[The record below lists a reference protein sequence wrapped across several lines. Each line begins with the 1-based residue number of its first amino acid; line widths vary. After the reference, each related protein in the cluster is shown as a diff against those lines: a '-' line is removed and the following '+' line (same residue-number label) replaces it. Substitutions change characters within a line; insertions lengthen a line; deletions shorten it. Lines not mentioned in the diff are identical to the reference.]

1 MIKKYTI
8 NKICVTSVSL
18 FLLLMFYLV
27 PSTPE
32 SEVKIDK
39 SIGNKKEVVVYLM
52 DKDYYLGRMIEYASY
67 DNIVD
72 LVNKKL
78 NILINGSDE
87 LNSFSPII
95 PKNTKVNS
103 IKVDKNNIY
112 IDFSKDILNVSKYN
126 EELMIESII
135 YTITDINGIDN
146 IYLSINKE
154 PLKILPKSNK
164 EIPYP
169 LNRGYGINKKYDL
182 DSLINITKTTVYF
195 NKSYD
200 DIEYLVPITKV
211 MNTTSEKIDIIIE
224 ELKSIVNAQ
233 YNLNSYIPNN
243 LEVVSH
249 EVTDDKMNLIF
260 NEFILDK
267 EKSVV
272 LEEVKYAI
280 AQSIFDNYNVKE
292 VVFSTKDKN
301 NIATITKNN

>member
-18 FLLLMFYLV
+18 FLILMFYLV

-39 SIGNKKEVVVYLM
+39 SIGDKKEVVVYLM

-78 NILINGSDE
+78 DILIKGSDE

-182 DSLINITKTTVYF
+182 DSLNNITKTTIYF
-195 NKSYD
+195 NKSYND
-200 DIEYLVPITKV
+200 VEYLVPITKV

-249 EVTDDKMNLIF
+249 EVNDDKMNLIF

-267 EKSVV
+267 EKLVV

-280 AQSIFDNYNVKE
+280 AQSIFDNYNVKK
-292 VVFSTKDKN
+292 VVFSTKEKN

>member
-18 FLLLMFYLV
+18 FLILMFYLV

-39 SIGNKKEVVVYLM
+39 SIGDKKEVVVYLM

-78 NILINGSDE
+78 DILINGSDE

-182 DSLINITKTTVYF
+182 DSLNNITKTTIYF

-200 DIEYLVPITKV
+200 DVEYLVPITKV

-249 EVTDDKMNLIF
+249 EVNDDKMNLIF

-267 EKSVV
+267 EKLVV

-280 AQSIFDNYNVKE
+280 SQSIFDNYNVKE
-292 VVFSTKDKN
+292 VVFSTKEKN

>member
-18 FLLLMFYLV
+18 FLILMFYLV

-39 SIGNKKEVVVYLM
+39 SIGDKKEVVVYLM
-52 DKDYYLGRMIEYASY
+52 DKDYYLGRMIEYVSY

-78 NILINGSDE
+78 DILINGSDE

-182 DSLINITKTTVYF
+182 DSLNNITKTTIYF
-195 NKSYD
+195 NKSYND
-200 DIEYLVPITKV
+200 VEYLVPITKV

-249 EVTDDKMNLIF
+249 EVNDDKMNLIF

-267 EKSVV
+267 EKLVV

>member
-18 FLLLMFYLV
+18 FLILMFYLV

-39 SIGNKKEVVVYLM
+39 SIGDKKEVVVYLM

-78 NILINGSDE
+78 DILINGSDE

-103 IKVDKNNIY
+103 IKVDKNNVY

-126 EELMIESII
+126 EELMIESIV

-182 DSLINITKTTVYF
+182 DSLNNITKTTVYF

-233 YNLNSYIPNN
+233 YNLSSYIPNN

-249 EVTDDKMNLIF
+249 EVSDDKMNLIF

>member
-18 FLLLMFYLV
+18 FLILMFYLV

-39 SIGNKKEVVVYLM
+39 SIGDKKEVVVYLM

-78 NILINGSDE
+78 DILINGSDE

-182 DSLINITKTTVYF
+182 DSLNNITKTTIYF

-249 EVTDDKMNLIF
+249 EVNDDKMNLIF

-267 EKSVV
+267 EKLVV

-292 VVFSTKDKN
+292 VVFSTKEKN

>member
-18 FLLLMFYLV
+18 FLILMFYLV

-39 SIGNKKEVVVYLM
+39 SIGDKKEVVVYLM

-78 NILINGSDE
+78 DILINGSDE

-95 PKNTKVNS
+95 PRNTKVNS

-182 DSLINITKTTVYF
+182 DSLNNITKTTIYF

-200 DIEYLVPITKV
+200 DVEYLVPITKV

-249 EVTDDKMNLIF
+249 EVNDDKMNLIF

-267 EKSVV
+267 EKLVV

-280 AQSIFDNYNVKE
+280 AQSVFDNYNVKE
-292 VVFSTKDKN
+292 VVFSTKEKN

>member
-18 FLLLMFYLV
+18 FLILMFYLV

-39 SIGNKKEVVVYLM
+39 SIGDKKEVVVYLM

-78 NILINGSDE
+78 DILINGSDE

-154 PLKILPKSNK
+154 ALKILPKSNK

-182 DSLINITKTTVYF
+182 DSLNNITKTTIYF
-195 NKSYD
+195 NKSYND
-200 DIEYLVPITKV
+200 VEYLVPITKV

-249 EVTDDKMNLIF
+249 EVNDDKMNLIF

-267 EKSVV
+267 EKLVV

>member
-18 FLLLMFYLV
+18 FLILMFYLV

-39 SIGNKKEVVVYLM
+39 SIGDKKEVVVYLM

-78 NILINGSDE
+78 DILINGSDE

-182 DSLINITKTTVYF
+182 DSLNNITKTTVYF

-200 DIEYLVPITKV
+200 DVEYLVPITKV

-249 EVTDDKMNLIF
+249 DVNDDRMNLIF

-267 EKSVV
+267 EKLVV

-280 AQSIFDNYNVKE
+280 AQSVFDNYNVKE
-292 VVFSTKDKN
+292 VVFSTKEKN

>member
-18 FLLLMFYLV
+18 FLILMFYLV

-39 SIGNKKEVVVYLM
+39 SIGDKKEVVVYLM

-78 NILINGSDE
+78 DILINGSDE

-182 DSLINITKTTVYF
+182 DSLNNITKTTVYF
-195 NKSYD
+195 NKSYND
-200 DIEYLVPITKV
+200 VEYLVPITKV
-211 MNTTSEKIDIIIE
+211 MNTTSQKIDIIIE

-249 EVTDDKMNLIF
+249 EVNDDKMNLIF

-267 EKSVV
+267 EKLVV

>member
-18 FLLLMFYLV
+18 FLIMMFYLV

-39 SIGNKKEVVVYLM
+39 SIGDKKEVVVYLM

-78 NILINGSDE
+78 DILINGSDE

-182 DSLINITKTTVYF
+182 DSLNNITKTTIYF
-195 NKSYD
+195 NKSYND
-200 DIEYLVPITKV
+200 VEYLVPITKV

-249 EVTDDKMNLIF
+249 EVNDDKMNLIF

-267 EKSVV
+267 EKLVV

>member
-18 FLLLMFYLV
+18 FLILMFYLV

-39 SIGNKKEVVVYLM
+39 SIGDKKEVVVYLM

-78 NILINGSDE
+78 DILINGSDE

-182 DSLINITKTTVYF
+182 DSLNNITKTTIYF
-195 NKSYD
+195 NKSYND
-200 DIEYLVPITKV
+200 VEYLVPITKV

-249 EVTDDKMNLIF
+249 EVNDDKMNLIF

-267 EKSVV
+267 EKLVV

-292 VVFSTKDKN
+292 VVFSTEEKN

>member
-18 FLLLMFYLV
+18 FLILMFYLV

-39 SIGNKKEVVVYLM
+39 SIGDKKEVVVYLM

-78 NILINGSDE
+78 DILINGSDE

-182 DSLINITKTTVYF
+182 DSLNNITKTTIYF
-195 NKSYD
+195 NKSYND
-200 DIEYLVPITKV
+200 VEYLVPITKV

-249 EVTDDKMNLIF
+249 EVNDDKMNLIF

-267 EKSVV
+267 EKLVI

-292 VVFSTKDKN
+292 VVFSTKEKN

>member
-18 FLLLMFYLV
+18 FLILMFYLV

-39 SIGNKKEVVVYLM
+39 SIGDKKEVVVYLM

-78 NILINGSDE
+78 DILINGSDE

-182 DSLINITKTTVYF
+182 DSLNNIIKTTVYF

-200 DIEYLVPITKV
+200 DVEYLVPITKV

-249 EVTDDKMNLIF
+249 EVNDDKMNLIF

-267 EKSVV
+267 EKLVV

-292 VVFSTKDKN
+292 VVFSTKEKN

>member
-8 NKICVTSVSL
+8 NKLCVTSVSL

-39 SIGNKKEVVVYLM
+39 SIGDKKEVVVYLM

-78 NILINGSDE
+78 DILINGSDE

-182 DSLINITKTTVYF
+182 DSLNNITKTTIYF

-233 YNLNSYIPNN
+233 YNLNSYIPND

-249 EVTDDKMNLIF
+249 EVNDDKMNLIF

-267 EKSVV
+267 EKLVV

>member
-18 FLLLMFYLV
+18 FLILMFYLV

-39 SIGNKKEVVVYLM
+39 SIGDKKEVVVYLM

-78 NILINGSDE
+78 DILINGSDE

-182 DSLINITKTTVYF
+182 DSLNNITKTTVYF

-200 DIEYLVPITKV
+200 DVEYLVPITKV

-233 YNLNSYIPNN
+233 YNLNSYIPND

-249 EVTDDKMNLIF
+249 EVNDDKMNLIF

-267 EKSVV
+267 EKLVV

-292 VVFSTKDKN
+292 VVFSTKEKN

>member
-39 SIGNKKEVVVYLM
+39 SIGDKKEVVVYLM

-78 NILINGSDE
+78 DILINGSDE

-182 DSLINITKTTVYF
+182 DSLNNITKTTVYF

-249 EVTDDKMNLIF
+249 DVNDDKMNLIF

-267 EKSVV
+267 EKLVV

-292 VVFSTKDKN
+292 VVFSTKEKN

>member
-18 FLLLMFYLV
+18 FLILMFYLV

-39 SIGNKKEVVVYLM
+39 SIGDKKEVVVYLM

-78 NILINGSDE
+78 DILINGSDE

-169 LNRGYGINKKYDL
+169 LNRSYGINKKYDL
-182 DSLINITKTTVYF
+182 DSLNNITKTTIYF

-249 EVTDDKMNLIF
+249 EVNDDKMNLIF

-267 EKSVV
+267 EKLVV

>member
-8 NKICVTSVSL
+8 NKLCVTSVSL
-18 FLLLMFYLV
+18 FLILMFYLV

-39 SIGNKKEVVVYLM
+39 SIGDKKEVVVYLM

-78 NILINGSDE
+78 DILINGSDE

-169 LNRGYGINKKYDL
+169 LNKGYGINKKYDL
-182 DSLINITKTTVYF
+182 DSLNNITKTTVYF

-249 EVTDDKMNLIF
+249 EVNDDKMNLIF

-267 EKSVV
+267 EKLVV

>member
-18 FLLLMFYLV
+18 FLILMFYLV

-39 SIGNKKEVVVYLM
+39 SIGDKKEVVVYLM

-78 NILINGSDE
+78 DILINGSDE

-182 DSLINITKTTVYF
+182 DSLNNITKTTIYF
-195 NKSYD
+195 NKSYND
-200 DIEYLVPITKV
+200 VEYLVPITKV

-249 EVTDDKMNLIF
+249 EVNDDKMNLIF

-267 EKSVV
+267 EKLVV

>member
-18 FLLLMFYLV
+18 FLILMFYLV

-32 SEVKIDK
+32 SEVKIDR
-39 SIGNKKEVVVYLM
+39 SIGDKKEVVVYLM

-78 NILINGSDE
+78 DILINGSDE

-182 DSLINITKTTVYF
+182 DSLNNITKTTVYF

-200 DIEYLVPITKV
+200 DVEYLVPITKV

-249 EVTDDKMNLIF
+249 EVNDDKMNLIF

-267 EKSVV
+267 EKLVV

-280 AQSIFDNYNVKE
+280 AQSVFDNYNVKE
-292 VVFSTKDKN
+292 VVFSTKEKN

>member
-39 SIGNKKEVVVYLM
+39 SIGDKKEVVVYLM

-78 NILINGSDE
+78 DILINGSDE

-103 IKVDKNNIY
+103 IKVNKNNIY

-182 DSLINITKTTVYF
+182 DSLNNITKTTVYF

-200 DIEYLVPITKV
+200 DVEYLVPITKV

-249 EVTDDKMNLIF
+249 EVNDDKMNLIF

-267 EKSVV
+267 EKLVV

-292 VVFSTKDKN
+292 VVFSTKEKN

>member
-39 SIGNKKEVVVYLM
+39 SIGDKKEVVVYLM

-78 NILINGSDE
+78 DILINGSDE

-182 DSLINITKTTVYF
+182 DSLNNITKTTVYF

-200 DIEYLVPITKV
+200 DVEYLVPITKV

-249 EVTDDKMNLIF
+249 EVNDDKMNLIF

-267 EKSVV
+267 EKLVV

-292 VVFSTKDKN
+292 VVFSTKEKN

>member
-18 FLLLMFYLV
+18 FLILMFYLV

-39 SIGNKKEVVVYLM
+39 SIGDKKEVVVYLM

-78 NILINGSDE
+78 DILINGSDE

-182 DSLINITKTTVYF
+182 DSLNNITKTTIYF

-200 DIEYLVPITKV
+200 DVEYLVPITKV

-233 YNLNSYIPNN
+233 YNLNSYIPND

-249 EVTDDKMNLIF
+249 DVNDDKMNLIF

-267 EKSVV
+267 EKLVV

-292 VVFSTKDKN
+292 VVFSTKEKN

>member
-18 FLLLMFYLV
+18 FLILMFYLV

-39 SIGNKKEVVVYLM
+39 SIGDKKEVVVYLM

-78 NILINGSDE
+78 DILINGSDE

-103 IKVDKNNIY
+103 IKVDKNNVY

-126 EELMIESII
+126 EELMIESIV

-182 DSLINITKTTVYF
+182 DSLNNITKTTVYF

-249 EVTDDKMNLIF
+249 EVSDDRMNLIF

-301 NIATITKNN
+301 NIVTITKNN

>member
-18 FLLLMFYLV
+18 FLILMFYLV

-39 SIGNKKEVVVYLM
+39 SIGDKKEVVVYLM

-78 NILINGSDE
+78 DILINGSDE

-182 DSLINITKTTVYF
+182 DSLNNITKTTVYF

-200 DIEYLVPITKV
+200 DVEYLVPITKV

-249 EVTDDKMNLIF
+249 EVNDDKMNLIF

-267 EKSVV
+267 EKLVV

-280 AQSIFDNYNVKE
+280 SQSVFDNYNVKE
-292 VVFSTKDKN
+292 VVFSTKEKN

>member
-8 NKICVTSVSL
+8 NKLCVTSVSL
-18 FLLLMFYLV
+18 FLILMFYLV

-39 SIGNKKEVVVYLM
+39 SIGDKKEVVVYLM

-78 NILINGSDE
+78 DILINGSDE

-182 DSLINITKTTVYF
+182 DSLNNITKTTVYF
-195 NKSYD
+195 NKSYND
-200 DIEYLVPITKV
+200 VEYLVPITKV

-233 YNLNSYIPNN
+233 YNLNSYISNN

-249 EVTDDKMNLIF
+249 EVNDDKMNLIF

-267 EKSVV
+267 EKLVV

>member
-39 SIGNKKEVVVYLM
+39 SIGDKKEVVVYLM

-78 NILINGSDE
+78 DILINGSDE

-103 IKVDKNNIY
+103 IKVDKNNVY

-182 DSLINITKTTVYF
+182 DSLNNITKTTVYF

-292 VVFSTKDKN
+292 VIFSTKDKN

>member
-18 FLLLMFYLV
+18 FLILMFYLV

-39 SIGNKKEVVVYLM
+39 SIGDKKEVVVYLM

-78 NILINGSDE
+78 DILINGSDE

-182 DSLINITKTTVYF
+182 DSLNNITKTTVYF

-200 DIEYLVPITKV
+200 DVEYLVPITKV

-249 EVTDDKMNLIF
+249 EVNDDKMNLIF

-267 EKSVV
+267 EKLVV

-301 NIATITKNN
+301 NIATIKKNN

>member
-18 FLLLMFYLV
+18 FLILMFYLV

-39 SIGNKKEVVVYLM
+39 SIGDKKEVVVYLM

-78 NILINGSDE
+78 DILINGSDE

-182 DSLINITKTTVYF
+182 DSLNNITKTTIYF

-200 DIEYLVPITKV
+200 DVEYLVPITKV

-249 EVTDDKMNLIF
+249 EVNDDKMNLIF

-267 EKSVV
+267 EKLVV

-280 AQSIFDNYNVKE
+280 AQSVFDNYNVKE
-292 VVFSTKDKN
+292 VVFSTKEKN

>member
-18 FLLLMFYLV
+18 FLILMFYLV

-39 SIGNKKEVVVYLM
+39 SIGDKKEVVVYLM

-78 NILINGSDE
+78 DILINGSDE

-164 EIPYP
+164 EVPYP

-182 DSLINITKTTVYF
+182 DSLNNITKTTIYF
-195 NKSYD
+195 NKSYND
-200 DIEYLVPITKV
+200 VEYLVPITKV

-249 EVTDDKMNLIF
+249 EVNDDKMNLIF

-267 EKSVV
+267 EKLVV

>member
-18 FLLLMFYLV
+18 FLILMFYLV

-39 SIGNKKEVVVYLM
+39 SIGDKKEVVVYLM

-78 NILINGSDE
+78 DILINGSDE

-182 DSLINITKTTVYF
+182 DSLNNITKTTVYF

-200 DIEYLVPITKV
+200 DVEYLVPITKV

-249 EVTDDKMNLIF
+249 EVNDDKMNLIF

-267 EKSVV
+267 EKLVV

-280 AQSIFDNYNVKE
+280 AQSIFDNYNVKK

>member
-18 FLLLMFYLV
+18 FLILMFYLV

-39 SIGNKKEVVVYLM
+39 SIGDKKEVVVYLM

-78 NILINGSDE
+78 DILINGSDE

-182 DSLINITKTTVYF
+182 DSLNNITKTTIYF
-195 NKSYD
+195 NKSYND
-200 DIEYLVPITKV
+200 VEYLVPITKV

-249 EVTDDKMNLIF
+249 EVNDDKMNLIF

-267 EKSVV
+267 EKLVV

-280 AQSIFDNYNVKE
+280 AQSIFDNYNVKK
-292 VVFSTKDKN
+292 VVFSTKEKN

>member
-18 FLLLMFYLV
+18 FLILMFYLV

-39 SIGNKKEVVVYLM
+39 SIGDKKEVVVYLM

-78 NILINGSDE
+78 DILINGSDE

-182 DSLINITKTTVYF
+182 DSLNNIIKTTVYF

-200 DIEYLVPITKV
+200 DVEYLVPITKV

-249 EVTDDKMNLIF
+249 EVNDDKMNLIF

-267 EKSVV
+267 EKLVV

-280 AQSIFDNYNVKE
+280 AQSVFDNYNVKK
-292 VVFSTKDKN
+292 VVFSTKEKN

>member
-39 SIGNKKEVVVYLM
+39 SIGDKKEVVVYLM
-52 DKDYYLGRMIEYASY
+52 DKDYYLGRMIEYANY

-78 NILINGSDE
+78 DILINGSDE

-182 DSLINITKTTVYF
+182 DSLNNITKTTVYF

-200 DIEYLVPITKV
+200 DVEYLVPITKV

-249 EVTDDKMNLIF
+249 EVNDDKMNLIF

-267 EKSVV
+267 EKLVV

-292 VVFSTKDKN
+292 VVFSTKEKN

>member
-18 FLLLMFYLV
+18 FLILMFYLV

-39 SIGNKKEVVVYLM
+39 SIGDKKEVVVYLM

-78 NILINGSDE
+78 DILINGSDE

-103 IKVDKNNIY
+103 IKVDKNNVY

-126 EELMIESII
+126 EELMIESIV

-146 IYLSINKE
+146 IYLSVNKE

-182 DSLINITKTTVYF
+182 DSLNNITKTTVYF

>member
-18 FLLLMFYLV
+18 FLILMFYLV

-39 SIGNKKEVVVYLM
+39 SIGDKKEVVVYLM

-67 DNIVD
+67 DNIFD

-78 NILINGSDE
+78 DILINGSDE

-182 DSLINITKTTVYF
+182 DSLNNITKTTVYF

-200 DIEYLVPITKV
+200 DVEYLVPITKV

-249 EVTDDKMNLIF
+249 EVNDDKMNLIF

-267 EKSVV
+267 EKLVV